1 MQKSL
6 KKLAA
11 LALLASTDAITVESS
26 TSFART
32 WLKTHAAP
40 SGDELAELKGVN
52 PEAYAI
58 VKALL
63 TKRSLGLL
71 DPKHPTASFAN
82 AQAPPAE
89 ADASAAPAQGA
100 DAFQLSDK
108 DREQLSKKNG
118 GSEADDASSS
128 VAVPYSTIGAAPAH
142 HNWLNWKPQDSAMDD
157 DAMVK
162 SVLGEVASLK
172 GGQAQAVQEPDVA
185 AVNPR
190 GSALAADEAA
200 FGGKLGVDVAAA
212 AEEEK
217 EEKAAKAAA
226 PPAPVAAAPASENAA
241 PSTDGNSYLNA
252 VDFGVKTEE
261 KPKRA
266 AALQGNS
273 YLRGLDLSG
282 TGKTDDSSAAA
293 QSTAS
298 KDSDVNYL
306 ASFSWGD
313 DKPAEAKKPAPA
325 PVAAPKKKAT
335 GLNVLSSW
343 LGGGSTAKAAPVAPV
358 AAAQAPA
365 TAGNPYLTN
374 W

>member
-32 WLKTHAAP
+32 WLKAHAAP
-40 SGDELAELKGVN
+40 NGDELAELKGVN

-100 DAFQLSDK
+100 DAFQLSEK

-118 GSEADDASSS
+118 GDEADDSSSS
-128 VAVPYSTIGAAPAH
+128 VAVPYSTVGAAPAH

-157 DAMVK
+157 DSMVK

-226 PPAPVAAAPASENAA
+226 PPAPVAAAPASDSA
-241 PSTDGNSYLNA
+241 PVSTDGNSYLNS
-252 VDFGVKTEE
+252 VDLGVKTEE

-282 TGKTDDSSAAA
+282 DSSAAA

-358 AAAQAPA
+358 AANQAAPA
-365 TAGNPYLTN
+365 AAGNPYLTN